1 MEELAVLR
9 TVPTRHHDYQN
20 DKLGV
25 QDVLMRRKSGITSA
39 ITLNTTAA
47 GVLPEFCHLPA
58 ATSNLTHTLITSAT
72 TLAGCHRKGRATL
85 VHSWQSVTSF
95 KL

>member
-1 MEELAVLR
+1 MLVTLGRVPLSSVTSLMNSCCKILALPVGLSK
-9 TVPTRHHDYQN
+9 T
-20 DKLGV
+20 
-25 QDVLMRRKSGITSA
+25 GITSA

-58 ATSNLTHTLITSAT
+58 ATSNLTRTLKGVQRLYQIQKYTDN
-72 TLAGCHRKGRATL
+72 TLL
-85 VHSWQSVTSF
+85 